1 MPLRAHQTALFV
13 GIAAGIIFA
22 FFRKGTT
29 SGNGVAFD
37 GK

>member
-13 GIAAGIIFA
+13 GIAAGVLFA

-29 SGNGVAFD
+29 TGNGTPFD